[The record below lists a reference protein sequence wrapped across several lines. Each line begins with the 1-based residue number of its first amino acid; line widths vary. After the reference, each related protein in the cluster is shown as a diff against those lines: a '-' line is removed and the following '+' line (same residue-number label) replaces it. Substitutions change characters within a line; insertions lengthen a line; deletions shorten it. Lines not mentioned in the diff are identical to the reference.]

1 MKTEKKTQVNV
12 LLKEKISDT
21 MQEVKKQMKEAV
33 KDMLL
38 YMISLQQQSEAQS
51 MNNNNESKYNNK
63 EEDDKNLSGE
73 ITRG

>member
-12 LLKEKISDT
+12 LLKEKISNT

-38 YMISLQQQSEAQS
+38 YMISLQQ
-51 MNNNNESKYNNK
+51 
-63 EEDDKNLSGE
+63 
-73 ITRG
+73 

>member
-12 LLKEKISDT
+12 LLKEKISNT

-38 YMISLQQQSEAQS
+38 YMISLQE
-51 MNNNNESKYNNK
+51 
-63 EEDDKNLSGE
+63 
-73 ITRG
+73 